1 MSNQLNRNTG
11 AKLKNK
17 SKNSGFSL
25 IEVTVALVTMGLC
38 LAYALPLI
46 LYSKINNSKSE
57 MRTGALM
64 VSQRIFDDIRG
75 KTFGSIPSTDTSIT
89 NTSTPTA
96 LPVEQTQSLGHNY
109 NVEVRYCEPTTAT
122 PPVNECTDSYRKFKI
137 TIRDTVGDQTS
148 DNSII
153 YQTEAAFT
161 SFN

>member
-1 MSNQLNRNTG
+1 MSNQFNKSVG
-11 AKLKNK
+11 DKIKNK
-17 SKNSGFSL
+17 GKNSGFSL

-38 LAYALPLI
+38 LAYAMPLI
-46 LYSKINNSKSE
+46 LYSKINNNKSE
-57 MRTGALM
+57 VRTGALM
-64 VSQRIFDDIRG
+64 LSQRIFDDIRG
-75 KTFGSIPSTDTSIT
+75 KTFGSMPSTDTSIT

-96 LPVEQTQSLGHNY
+96 LPVEQTEALGHSY

-122 PPVNECTDSYRKFKI
+122 PPVNECTDTYRKFKI